1 MNRELAASYEL
12 CRQTARR
19 AASNFYYSFRLL
31 PQSLRPAMWALYAF
45 MRRTDDLG
53 DSDQSVDRRR
63 AALGAWRDQFHA
75 ALDGRVGEPMLV
87 AVADTVAR
95 YQIPPQHL
103 EAAIDGVEMDLAEV
117 RFGTFAQLEAYCER
131 VASAVGLACLHVW
144 GFRGAGAL
152 EPARQC
158 GIAFQLTNILRDL
171 GEDAARGRIYLPL
184 EDLAR
189 FGYTEAELLAGRCT
203 IRFRELVRFE
213 IARAEQ
219 FYRQGAELAAYLA
232 PPGRRIFAAMWSTYH
247 GLLEKIKRH
256 DGDVWTRRI
265 RLGRWQKLRIA
276 ARALLARPGP

>member
-1 MNRELAASYEL
+1 MNADLAASYAL
-12 CRQTARR
+12 CRQMARR

-63 AALGAWRDQFHA
+63 AALGAWRDQLHA
-75 ALDGRVGEPMLV
+75 ALAGRAGEPLLV
-87 AVADTVAR
+87 AVADTVSR
-95 YQIPPQHL
+95 YRIPPQHL
-103 EAAIDGVEMDLAEV
+103 EAAIDGVEMDLAPV
-117 RFGTFAQLEAYCER
+117 RFRSFAELETYCER

-144 GFRGAGAL
+144 GFRGAEAL

-184 EDLAR
+184 EDLER
-189 FGYTEAELLAGRCT
+189 FGYSESELLAGRRST
-203 IRFRELVRFE
+203 RFRELARFE

-219 FYRQGAELAAYLA
+219 FYRQGAELAAWLA
-232 PPGRRIFAAMWSTYH
+232 PPGRRIFAAMWHTYH
-247 GLLEKIKRH
+247 GLLGKIKRC

-265 RLGRWQKLRIA
+265 RLSRWQKLRIA
-276 ARALLARPGP
+276 AQSFLAGREP